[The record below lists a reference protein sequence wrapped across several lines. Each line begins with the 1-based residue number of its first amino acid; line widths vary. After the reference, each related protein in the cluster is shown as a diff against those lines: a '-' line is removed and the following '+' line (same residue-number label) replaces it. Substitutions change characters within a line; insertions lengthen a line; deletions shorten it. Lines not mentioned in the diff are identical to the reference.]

1 MTPRSTRPSSR
12 AAAKDRSMMRPST
25 CGPRSFTI
33 TSTANPVSR
42 SVTRTSEPNGRL
54 RWAAVFRSGSMIS
67 PLAVA
72 RPASSLPAPAAKKHF
87 LGGVAILH
95 SFGWKQAIAEL
106 QAAQKIDP
114 DFALAY
120 WGETLCYN
128 HPLAPEQDGK
138 TPREVLAKL
147 GPTPEARLAKAP
159 TVREKG
165 FLGAVEEL
173 WAEGPQKDDWRARR
187 VAYTDAMAKLH
198 QEFPDDDEVTT
209 FYAVSLLSGARALED
224 KTFRLEVKAG
234 ALAMDVFQRNR
245 NHPGAAHYII
255 HAFDDPI
262 HAPLALDA
270 ADAFAD
276 IAPAVSHAIHMP
288 THIYIQHGMWEKV
301 ANQNMRAHRVASDL
315 WQAGDEMSDMAHS
328 LDWGQYG
335 FLQKGDY
342 GKARE
347 GIAGFEEMNG
357 MASQE
362 RVQSSFA
369 FSRARYIIETEEWKV
384 QPMPDTARDEE
395 LLANGLSAVRT
406 GARAAAREMARRL
419 SERVAQPGPE
429 TPGGAHAGHGGPV
442 PASTGRMRRLSPKVM
457 EREMAALLALAQGKK
472 DDAVVLLNE
481 AVKLEESNPPPNG
494 AADPVKPSH
503 ELLGEVL
510 LYTGNPSEAAK
521 AFEASLLRMPNRARS
536 LLGSARAH
544 AAMGDRATAS
554 ERFQKLVEISGGHK
568 ELPGYQEAERDLSS
582 TDDGAVQ

>member
-1 MTPRSTRPSSR
+1 MTRRLLC
-12 AAAKDRSMMRPST
+12 AAALVAFLTSPVAAQLENVGSL
-25 CGPRSFTI
+25 SFPT
-33 TSTANPVSR
+33 
-42 SVTRTSEPNGRL
+42 
-54 RWAAVFRSGSMIS
+54 SGSKD
-67 PLAVA
+67 AQ
-72 RPASSLPAPAAKKHF
+72 KHF
-87 LGGVAILH
+87 LRGVGILH
-95 SFGWKQAIAEL
+95 SFGWKQAIAEF

-138 TPREVLAKL
+138 TPREVLARL

-159 TVREKG
+159 STREKG
-165 FLGAVEEL
+165 FLRAVEEL
-173 WAEGPQKDDWRARR
+173 WAEGASKDDWRARR
-187 VAYTDAMAKLH
+187 VAYMDSMARLH

-255 HAFDDPI
+255 HSFDDPI

-270 ADAFAD
+270 AKAFAD

-288 THIYIQHGMWEKV
+288 THIFIQHGMWEKV
-301 ANQNMRAHRVASDL
+301 ASQNMRAHQVASDL
-315 WQAGDEMSDMAHS
+315 WKSGDSMADMSHS

-342 GKARE
+342 AKAAENVRR
-347 GIAGFEEMNG
+347 FEEMVKMSDHG
-357 MASQE
+357 RAS
-362 RVQSSFA
+362 SGFA
-369 FSRARYIIETEEWKV
+369 LAKARYIVETEEWKV
-384 QPMPDTARDEE
+384 QEMPEGASDEE
-395 LLANGLSAVRT
+395 LLANGMSGVHLGDLATAEKMEKRLAEKASASSK
-406 GARAAAREMARRL
+406 
-419 SERVAQPGPE
+419 SESAGS
-429 TPGGAHAGHGGPV
+429 AHAGHGGAP
-442 PASTGRMRRLSPKVM
+442 PPPSEEDQSTKVM
-457 EREMAALLALAQGKK
+457 QQEMAALVALARGKK
-472 DDAVVLLNE
+472 DE
-481 AVKLEESNPPPNG
+481 AVELLRKATSLEVTMRPPNG
-494 AADPVKPSH
+494 AANPVKPSH

-510 LYTGNPSEAAK
+510 LETGNPSEAAK

-554 ERFQKLVEISGGHK
+554 ERFQKLVEIWGGHK
-568 ELPGYQEAERDLSS
+568 ELPGYQEAERYLSS
-582 TDDGAVQ
+582 TDDGAQN